1 MTSEPETR
9 ARPALGLSV
18 TGVVMALLSLPL
30 TGMFLVRLE
39 SWNSATAACRE
50 CAPELFRQHL
60 TEIIVIAVLPLLAV
74 IVGVVA
80 LVPRGDRGWSRLSLS
95 LAGTAVLLG
104 LACIAVLASTG
115 VAPLQRQADDVDR
128 SKQAATVE
136 ETSRTPAQLRHDMEM
151 LVRGSLASLQPAL
164 GADDPRLSVPEEV
177 VDTISV
183 GECRLSN
190 LAAGRNYMFQFELP
204 AGDAAEEASRALQQ
218 SWIDGGYVRSGPSEG
233 GDVLLNGNG
242 TLPARYLTVNND
254 GGSGRL
260 LVSIDSVCVKAL
272 N

>member
-1 MTSEPETR
+1 MTSEPKTR
-9 ARPALGLSV
+9 ARPALGVAV

-30 TGMFLVRLE
+30 TGMFLVRLQ

-80 LVPRGDRGWSRLSLS
+80 LVPRGNRGWSRLSLS
-95 LAGTAVLLG
+95 LASTAVLLG

-115 VAPLQRQADDVDR
+115 IEPLQRQADD
-128 SKQAATVE
+128 AAKTRQTPTAE
-136 ETSRTPAQLRHDMEM
+136 ETSRTPGQLRQDMEM
-151 LVRGSLASLQPAL
+151 LVRGSLSSLQPAL
-164 GADDPRLSVPEEV
+164 GADDPRLSNPEKV

-190 LAAGRNYMFQFELP
+190 LASGRNYTFRFGLP
-204 AGDAAEEASRALQQ
+204 AGEAAEEASRALEHN
-218 SWIDGGYVRSGPSEG
+218 WIDQGYVRSGPSEG

-242 TLPARYLTVNND
+242 KLPARYLTVNND
-254 GGSGRL
+254 GDSGRL
-260 LVSIDSVCVKAL
+260 LVSIDSVCVLAL